1 MDIKNYAATSKI
13 PIKILRAA
21 VRRGVVP
28 EILTDRDL
36 YAMGIVEKL
45 WLWRD
50 FMRAQ
55 IVKLNVKDR
64 KALIETSK
72 FNTKWERYAYSRMT
86 NLPYGQELPMEKLF
100 LEIELTF
107 RFMLSSQQKR
117 ILYKI
122 RKSVQNKKQYEDR
135 MFREAMMA
143 YDPNVKFKKAVK
155 KKEQTVLNGT
165 NKEKETIVSVY

>member
-1 MDIKNYAATSKI
+1 MNIKDYALTSKI
-13 PIKILRAA
+13 PLKILKAA
-21 VRRGVVP
+21 VRKGFVP

-55 IVKLNVKDR
+55 IVKLNAKDR

-72 FNTKWERYAYSRMT
+72 FNTKWERHAYSRMM
-86 NLPYGQELPMEKLF
+86 NLPYGEELHMEKLF
-100 LEIELTF
+100 HELEVSF
-107 RFMLSSQQKR
+107 QFDLSYPQKR

-122 RKSVQNKKQYEDR
+122 RKSVQNKRQYEDR
-135 MFREAMMA
+135 KFRESLMA
-143 YDPNVKFKKAVK
+143 YEPDGRIKKR
-155 KKEQTVLNGT
+155 
-165 NKEKETIVSVY
+165 